1 MKFTNLFSLF
11 FILIVTSQS
20 YGQNQKIA
28 FVDVD
33 QVLPNMTEYKAAKSE
48 LESYKNILKK
58 QLEGDQS
65 KAQQYYSEV
74 MKKVQEGSLS
84 PAQQKIEEDKLMKM
98 QEELQKKASKAEED
112 ILAKEQE
119 LTKPM
124 YEKFNEAL
132 KSIAKSSNYA
142 YILDKKLLLYSEGG
156 EDATQKL
163 KTALG
168 VQ

>member
-1 MKFTNLFSLF
+1 
-11 FILIVTSQS
+11 
-20 YGQNQKIA
+20 
-28 FVDVD
+28 
-33 QVLPNMTEYKAAKSE
+33 
-48 LESYKNILKK
+48 
-58 QLEGDQS
+58 
-65 KAQQYYSEV
+65 
-74 MKKVQEGSLS
+74 
-84 PAQQKIEEDKLMKM
+84 
-98 QEELQKKASKAEED
+98 
-112 ILAKEQE
+112 
-119 LTKPM
+119 M